1 MFIFRIFKVIYQS
14 NQITDQMKKETIIFL
29 TNLNNVCISQVKSD
43 PLRNL
48 ILIHLI
54 GFKIDPFLRF
64 FHSIGRAIHIDDM

>member
-1 MFIFRIFKVIYQS
+1 MSELSKLSSIER
-14 NQITDQMKKETIIFL
+14 
-29 TNLNNVCISQVKSD
+29 NVLIASILGDGCISQVKSD